1 MAERHHARTSTRTL
15 TLVTTTPH
23 PTRTLVTPAHP
34 LIAHNHI
41 HQPLTTAPDPLIL
54 NLEMQL
60 PDHRIR
66 AHRLDQPRPLPAGS
80 PRTQQPQRLEMDLQN
95 AHVLLPHMVTSEV
108 LAHVRQGV
116 HFVFGQRVLVV
127 GRAEGEEDGWQDGGG
142 GLEEVGDVGV
152 EEGGVFEEGGGAEA
166 AGRGGGG
173 GVGEKGREGVE
184 RGVGRWGCEVGYE
197 CRVLGCW
204 LVVCGFVYIH

>member
-1 MAERHHARTSTRTL
+1 M
-15 TLVTTTPH
+15 
-23 PTRTLVTPAHP
+23 
-34 LIAHNHI
+34 
-41 HQPLTTAPDPLIL
+41 
-54 NLEMQL
+54 
-60 PDHRIR
+60 
-66 AHRLDQPRPLPAGS
+66 
-80 PRTQQPQRLEMDLQN
+80 
-95 AHVLLPHMVTSEV
+95 
-108 LAHVRQGV
+108 
-116 HFVFGQRVLVV
+116 
-127 GRAEGEEDGWQDGGG
+127 
-142 GLEEVGDVGV
+142 EEVGDVGV